1 MENNMATKITRER
14 LHSIIDDSIEN
25 GADTLIIA
33 SKKNGKM
40 YLIVGHFDTEEYE
53 WLSTKITTELKISNG
68 DGQPQEDDLEWG
80 ETHQ

>member
-68 DGQPQEDDLEWG
+68 DGHPQEDDLEWG
-80 ETHQ
+80 EAHQ